1 MNIKRLNF
9 KTLAWAIVPA
19 LLIGFSACG
28 DDDTPP
34 PSTTTPTKT
43 LNITTLTNNKNWY
56 NKGSGIQHYFKPDGK
71 YFSGGTWRWIN
82 NSDTMETIGSL
93 GGTPLKWRFAWNSET
108 ELECEFIDGTGK
120 GEGLF
125 LMKTTEWQ

>member
-1 MNIKRLNF
+1 MNIKKLNF

-43 LNITTLTNNKNWY
+43 LNKTTLTNNTRWY
-56 NKGSGIQHYFKPDGK
+56 NQ
-71 YFSGGTWRWIN
+71 GGTIVQIFKSNGVFNVDGQWR
-82 NSDTMETIGSL
+82 
-93 GGTPLKWRFAWNSET
+93 
-108 ELECEFIDGTGK
+108 
-120 GEGLF
+120 
-125 LMKTTEWQ
+125 

>member
-1 MNIKRLNF
+1 MNIKKLNF

-43 LNITTLTNNKNWY
+43 LNKTTLTNNTRWY
-56 NKGSGIQHYFKPDGK
+56 NQ
-71 YFSGGTWRWIN
+71 GGTIVQIFKSNGVFNVDGQWRWVN
-82 NSDTMETIGSL
+82 NSDTMEIKRTASG
-93 GGTPLKWRFAWNSET
+93 PFAKWKFNWNTDT
-108 ELECEFIDGTGK
+108 EMECEWIGNGPA
-120 GEGLF
+120 ELF
-125 LMKTTEWQ
+125 KSTEW

>member
-1 MNIKRLNF
+1 MYIKKLNF

-28 DDDTPP
+28 DDDTTP

-43 LNITTLTNNKNWY
+43 LNKTSLTNNKVWW
-56 NKGSGIQHYFKPDGK
+56 NKGSGIKHDFKPDGK
-71 YFSGGTWRWIN
+71 YKSSGTWRWIN
-82 NSDTMETIGSL
+82 NSDTMEIIGTL
-93 GGTPLKWRFAWNSET
+93 GDQPQKYRFAWNSET
-108 ELECEFIDGTGK
+108 ELECERISGTGQ
-120 GEGLF
+120 GSGLF